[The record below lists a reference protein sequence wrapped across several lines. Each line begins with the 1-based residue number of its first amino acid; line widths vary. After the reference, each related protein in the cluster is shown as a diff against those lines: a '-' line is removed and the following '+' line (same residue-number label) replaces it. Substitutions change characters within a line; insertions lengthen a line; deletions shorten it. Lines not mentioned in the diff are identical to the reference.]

1 VAVNPL
7 KSMGVWRGI
16 ELAFEGALPYAL
28 AGVAFWQLRK
38 LMISPAVGKPL
49 TSLELTIML
58 GGLGVLVSWA
68 FARQLWHLGRRDPVT
83 IAIVGTSLGLAAIY
97 GMALT
102 IGGGFKSSCEA
113 LNGSIIEWVS
123 FIEVEGP
130 AQLCKIGGIPGNAYA
145 PGTLIRPMWDGHM
158 SLGMWSFLG
167 FVCMCTAV
175 GIRDQRMRRSRMV
188 LKLYELLH
196 LAPASGVGG
205 AIGPKPG
212 DGRVQACK
220 NATFWGEIC
229 GQLYSADREFLPG
242 EWCGR
247 CNQTYQRAER
257 ELTFRV
263 VTLFTDNI
271 DVLNGLER
279 TDTVSWD
286 YGNPMDADA
295 RVSGVERWVL
305 LGSVTVPDVIS
316 VSQLLSIIHSQLAS
330 WKGKEERTQI
340 AVKIA
345 QERASLLFGWI
356 WFGNQTRRLTYA
368 RPTSKCIMALSTTR
382 LRDIITDSGEELYF
396 QLDVG
401 LLPLEMRVAFR
412 KSFVRRNEEE
422 EARRPVVQNSK
433 FDLWVPVAPKLPT
446 GKSGLW
452 VPRVEG
458 SALLSWLSTDRLRDK
473 SKMEGVAIPLPYRPY
488 ERRNVEVAD
497 TVVIAEAEDAIIDE
511 VEAAEP
517 VSPFEL
523 PEPGI
528 VRAEVEEEEEVEATA
543 SLPEP
548 AQANDPPPPPKE
560 GTLDFIRL
568 PLNEDATDPVTD
580 PRNIAGLFISEW
592 DWLEPEQVQLLR
604 REALVLRERER
615 R

>member
-1 VAVNPL
+1 VAVEPL
-7 KSMGVWRGI
+7 KSMGVWRGL
-16 ELAFEGALPYAL
+16 ELAFEGTIPYAI
-28 AGVAFWQLRK
+28 AGIGFWQLRK
-38 LMISPAVGKPL
+38 LMVSPAVGKPL
-49 TSLELTIML
+49 TTLELTIML

-68 FARQLWHLGRRDPVT
+68 FARQLWHLGRRDPVS
-83 IAIVGTSLGLAAIY
+83 IGVVGTGLGLAAIF
-97 GMALT
+97 GMAAS
-102 IGGGFKSSCEA
+102 IASGFKGACGKLGGE
-113 LNGSIIEWVS
+113 IIEVAS
-123 FIEVEGP
+123 FIELEGT
-130 AQLCKIGGIPGNAYA
+130 AQLCKIGGIPGNSYA
-145 PGTLIRPMWDGHM
+145 PGTLIRPMWDGQL
-158 SLGMWSFLG
+158 SLGMWGFLA
-167 FVCMCTAV
+167 FTCMCAAV
-175 GIRDQRMRRSRMV
+175 GIRDQRIRRSRMV
-188 LKLYELLH
+188 LKLYDLLH
-196 LAPASGVGG
+196 LAPAAGEGGV
-205 AIGPKPG
+205 IGEKPKE
-212 DGRVQACK
+212 GRVQACK

-229 GQLYSADREFLPG
+229 GQLYSADRAFLPG

-247 CNQTYQRAER
+247 CNQTFLRAER

-295 RVSGVERWVL
+295 RVSGVERWAL

-316 VSQLLSIIHSQLAS
+316 VSQLLSIIHGRLGS

-345 QERASLLFGWI
+345 QERASLLYGWI

-368 RPTSKCIMALSTTR
+368 RPTSKCLMAIGTTR
-382 LRDIITDSGEELYF
+382 LRDLITDSGEELYF

-412 KSFVRRNEEE
+412 KSFVKRNEEE
-422 EARRPVVQNSK
+422 QPRRPVVQNSK
-433 FDLWVPVAPKLPT
+433 FDLWVPVSPKLPK

-458 SALLSWLSTDRLRDK
+458 DALRSWLSTDRLRDK

-488 ERRNVEVAD
+488 VRKDLGMQDAVEPAEEPEVEV
-497 TVVIAEAEDAIIDE
+497 DE
-511 VEAAEP
+511 GAGSLGPYDV
-517 VSPFEL
+517 
-523 PEPGI
+523 PEPG
-528 VRAEVEEEEEVEATA
+528 VVQAEVEEEEVELEAP
-543 SLPEP
+543 PEP
-548 AQANDPPPPPKE
+548 PQEGSAAPPKE

-568 PLNEDATDPVTD
+568 PLNEDATDPATD
-580 PRNIAGLFISEW
+580 PRNIAGLYISEW

-604 REALVLRERER
+604 QEALVLRERKRE
-615 R
+615 